1 MLWPHERLLV
11 LFQYGRSWL
20 RDFQSSVETYLSNFV
35 RREGIRLETSSK
47 RRVVCIVT
55 SPGPNAQCSGAK
67 FNFVRRCSSTAIEN
81 SLTPNSRAITVK
93 LYIQLL
99 LLLLFFSRHC
109 QQARLRSSQDQD
121 WSQVEPRPRQNSK
134 TITVDSNSILNWDK
148 EQLMSLVVCRF

>member
-1 MLWPHERLLV
+1 MFWSHERLLV

-47 RRVVCIVT
+47 RRVVCVVT
-55 SPGPNAQCSGAK
+55 SPGPNTRPVAVEPNLILFGVAVTLQLKIALLK
-67 FNFVRRCSSTAIEN
+67 TQERLQSSH
-81 SLTPNSRAITVK
+81 V
-93 LYIQLL
+93 QLL
-99 LLLLFFSRHC
+99 LFSFFFFDTAATRLLSSR
-109 QQARLRSSQDQD
+109 DQD

>member
-35 RREGIRLETSSK
+35 RREGSRLKTSSK

-55 SPGPNAQCSGAK
+55 SPGPNAECSEAI

-81 SLTPNSRAITVK
+81 SLTQNSRAITVK

-99 LLLLFFSRHC
+99 LFSSFFFDTAATRL
-109 QQARLRSSQDQD
+109 LRSLDQD